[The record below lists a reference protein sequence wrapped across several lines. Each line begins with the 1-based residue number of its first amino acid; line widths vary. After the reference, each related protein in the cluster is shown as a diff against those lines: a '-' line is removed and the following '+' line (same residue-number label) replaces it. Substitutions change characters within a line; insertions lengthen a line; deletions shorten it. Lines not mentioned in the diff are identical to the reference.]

1 MYISLCYFNAYY
13 KCYVHF
19 LLSQKKI
26 GDFFVNLWYVNT
38 IHVLARQVA
47 CIFCYR
53 AIQTKGKLLFLYRQ
67 NNQRR
72 GCYKVGG
79 HYAFYALFVY

>member
-1 MYISLCYFNAYY
+1 MLCSLPTFSIKNWR
-13 KCYVHF
+13 
-19 LLSQKKI
+19 I
-26 GDFFVNLWYVNT
+26 FFNLWYVNT
-38 IHVLARQVA
+38 IHVLARQTA

-79 HYAFYALFVY
+79 HYAFYALFVLTEKNIAFNLI